1 MESEKAANIVE
12 LAATLASRA
21 EEFDE
26 VLVVYTRKDNGEG
39 GSIDNGLTVSQA
51 NFLMDKFKMW
61 LFQCIAKENN
71 GKD

>member
-51 NFLMDKFKMW
+51 NFLVDKFKMW
-61 LFQCIAKENN
+61 LFQCIAKE
-71 GKD
+71 KDGR

>member
-61 LFQCIAKENN
+61 LFQCIAKE
-71 GKD
+71 KDGR